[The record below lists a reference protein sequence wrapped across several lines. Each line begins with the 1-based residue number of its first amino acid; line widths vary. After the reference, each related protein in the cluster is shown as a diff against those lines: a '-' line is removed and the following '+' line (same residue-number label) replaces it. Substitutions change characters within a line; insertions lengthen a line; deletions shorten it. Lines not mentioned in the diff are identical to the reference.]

1 MQRPDTGIRV
11 VTLSDQAR
19 RLARAMNPL
28 VASPSAPRETVA
40 ALDALGPSLMPRTSR
55 LQGLAMGLCVL
66 GARATS
72 GVAEMLTRT
81 VAPADAPL
89 PRQLV
94 ARAALGGAGAAL
106 AAVPERDGQQLWVA
120 SLRSTG
126 RLLRDSATSGA
137 VHDVGR
143 LLQQRYPSQRGIRPL
158 TVSAVSTAGLLYR
171 AGRRLAAREAPCRA
185 LATTAEIDTA
195 GRARDPV
202 CGQGVRD
209 GASLGLCVVRQSA

>member
-11 VTLSDQAR
+11 VTSSDQAR
-19 RLARAMNPL
+19 RLARAIICWWHP
-28 VASPSAPRETVA
+28 VGAPGDGRGAGCLGAVVDA
-40 ALDALGPSLMPRTSR
+40 AYLEA
-55 LQGLAMGLCVL
+55 QGLAVGLCVS

-120 SLRSTG
+120 S
-126 RLLRDSATSGA
+126 
-137 VHDVGR
+137 
-143 LLQQRYPSQRGIRPL
+143 
-158 TVSAVSTAGLLYR
+158 
-171 AGRRLAAREAPCRA
+171 
-185 LATTAEIDTA
+185 
-195 GRARDPV
+195 
-202 CGQGVRD
+202 
-209 GASLGLCVVRQSA
+209 

>member
-94 ARAALGGAGAAL
+94 HGRHSAA
-106 AAVPERDGQQLWVA
+106 PERRWRLFRSAMA
-120 SLRSTG
+120 SSCGWHHCGPPAGYFETALPVVRSMMWAACCN
-126 RLLRDSATSGA
+126 SATRASAASG
-137 VHDVGR
+137 R
-143 LLQQRYPSQRGIRPL
+143 
-158 TVSAVSTAGLLYR
+158 
-171 AGRRLAAREAPCRA
+171 
-185 LATTAEIDTA
+185 
-195 GRARDPV
+195 
-202 CGQGVRD
+202 
-209 GASLGLCVVRQSA
+209 